1 MQGQVNAVQV
11 AKYQGNVYVKQYNE
25 CNAYLLFGHSGYCEG

>member
-11 AKYQGNVYVKQYNE
+11 AKYQGNVKQYNE
-25 CNAYLLFGHSGYCEG
+25 CNAYLLFEDSGYCEG